1 MNDKLT
7 IIVRYTTKSGL
18 AKTFSEEVLKL
29 GILPEIR
36 KEDGCE
42 EYSYYLSAENPS
54 EVVLLERW
62 ASEEKQIAHLA
73 GKAMEK
79 LRLVKDKYV
88 VSQMVEKFNI
98 RK

>member
-7 IIVRYTTKSGL
+7 IIVRYTTKSGF
-18 AKTFSEEVLKL
+18 AKAFSDEVLKL

-73 GKAMEK
+73 GEAMKK
-79 LRLVKDKYV
+79 LRPVKDKYV
-88 VSQMVEKFNI
+88 VSQTVEKFNI

>member
-18 AKTFSEEVLKL
+18 AKTFSDEVLKL

-54 EVVLLERW
+54 EVVLLER
-62 ASEEKQIAHLA
+62 
-73 GKAMEK
+73 
-79 LRLVKDKYV
+79 
-88 VSQMVEKFNI
+88 
-98 RK
+98 

>member
-1 MNDKLT
+1 MSDKLT
-7 IIVRYTTKSGL
+7 IIVRYTTKSGF
-18 AKTFSEEVLKL
+18 AKAFADEVLKL

-73 GKAMEK
+73 GEAMKK
-79 LRLVKDKYV
+79 LRPVKDKYV
-88 VSQMVEKFNI
+88 VSQTVEKFNI

>member
-1 MNDKLT
+1 MKKTLV

-18 AKTFSEEVLKL
+18 AKAFADEATEIGALA
-29 GILPEIR
+29 EIR

-62 ASEEKQIAHLA
+62 TSEEKQIAHLA
-73 GKAMEK
+73 GEAMKK
-79 LRLVKDKYV
+79 LRPVKDKYV
-88 VSQMVEKFNI
+88 VSQTVEKFYI
-98 RK
+98 